1 MSDLPNPNEVIE
13 RIMQVAKGIIPESV
27 GQDVKENIRA
37 AIQDA
42 LSDLDVVT
50 REEFDI
56 QRKVLMR
63 TRAKLDQLEARLS
76 DLD

>member
-1 MSDLPNPNEVIE
+1 MSDLPNPNEIIE
-13 RIMQVAKGIIPESV
+13 RIMQVAKGVIPDSV

-63 TRAKLDQLEARLS
+63 TRAKLDELEKRLS
-76 DLD
+76 DFE

>member
-1 MSDLPNPNEVIE
+1 
-13 RIMQVAKGIIPESV
+13 MQVAKDVLPDSV
-27 GQDVKENIRA
+27 GQDMKENIRA

>member
-13 RIMQVAKGIIPESV
+13 RIMQVAKGVMPDSV
-27 GQDVKENIRA
+27 GLDVKENIRA

-56 QRKVLMR
+56 QKKVLMR
-63 TRAKLDQLEARLS
+63 TRAKLDELEQRLS
-76 DLD
+76 GLD

>member
-13 RIMQVAKGIIPESV
+13 RIMQVAKGVIPDSV

-63 TRAKLDQLEARLS
+63 TRAKLDELEKRLS

>member
-13 RIMQVAKGIIPESV
+13 RIMQVAKGVIPDSV

-63 TRAKLDQLEARLS
+63 TRAKLDELEKRLS
-76 DLD
+76 DFE